1 MLFCLAIP
9 KQNEPIV
16 EEGYS
21 GSGFGDGC
29 RWWLELREIEGKV
42 IVGCSS
48 GGVRQWW

>member
-1 MLFCLAIP
+1 M
-9 KQNEPIV
+9 

-21 GSGFGDGC
+21 GSGLGDGC
-29 RWWLELREIEGKV
+29 PWWLELREIEGKV